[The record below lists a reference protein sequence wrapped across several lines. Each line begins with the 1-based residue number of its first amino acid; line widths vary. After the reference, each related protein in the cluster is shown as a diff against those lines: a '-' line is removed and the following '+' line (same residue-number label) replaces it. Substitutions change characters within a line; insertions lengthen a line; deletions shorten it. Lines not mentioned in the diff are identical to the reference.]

1 MFDFSYIELKNRET
15 KLLKRRMTT
24 NMQTNSFS
32 SKISGMVSKI
42 IEKLM
47 IGLGLVTL
55 VWLLA
60 FLLVSLIDK

>member
-1 MFDFSYIELKNRET
+1 
-15 KLLKRRMTT
+15 
-24 NMQTNSFS
+24 
-32 SKISGMVSKI
+32 MVSKI

-47 IGLGLVTL
+47 IGLGLVAL

>member
-1 MFDFSYIELKNRET
+1 MFDFSDIELKNRKP
-15 KLLKRRMTT
+15 KLLNRRMTT
-24 NMQTNSFS
+24 TMQTNSFS

-47 IGLGLVTL
+47 IGLGLVAL